1 LLIAVSKELNSPAA
15 VHAASCKESTV
26 HCGKKIPLLQPLP
39 IRTSKQS
46 KMDRHRRQAENWK
59 LFLHID

>member
-1 LLIAVSKELNSPAA
+1 LNSPAA